1 MMRQFLLFRKVLG
14 DEKRPM
20 FIGRKKEL
28 EQLNAFYE
36 DEKKKVACVTGSF
49 GMGKTALLRH
59 FIQDK
64 NSVYFC
70 AYETTRQQEISMFA
84 HPLGIKKAKTM
95 EDCLDKI
102 TTMSKKEKL
111 LVVIDQYH
119 YFAKADTTFN
129 QILFDYVTG
138 VWKDLPVKLILCGDA
153 FLSMEKIVYGKK
165 ALWRDSIDLRLELKG
180 MGFLE
185 ARKFFPEEKPE
196 NAALLY
202 GISGGIPAHLSRI
215 AGCEPNEAARKI
227 FVGECGKSAFL
238 PEQVMGSELR
248 ELSYYNCILSAMAKG
263 MNRVNQLSEEVDKPK
278 DIVVPYLNALMSIG
292 VVTKQTAITEET
304 NRKKTRYSIVN
315 SNTVFWYQFIVPH
328 MDLYSTGQWDQL
340 WEEYILPDLDIFMQ
354 KVFIAMSREYIEEK
368 SKKGEYPFL
377 IERSGNWWTNDDEA
391 GTTEGFDI
399 VSLGTNGEKDVTV
412 YSLCFYDNRI
422 IEVAEIKAMIE
433 MTRKLHREGD
443 VYYVV
448 CAKEGFHENVETVA
462 STIKNILLITLD
474 EETSC

>member
-1 MMRQFLLFRKVLG
+1 
-14 DEKRPM
+14 M
-20 FIGRKKEL
+20 FVGRKKEL
-28 EQLNAFYE
+28 EQLKEFYK

-49 GMGKTALLRH
+49 GMGKTTLLRH
-59 FIQDK
+59 FIEDK
-64 NSVYFC
+64 NCVYFC
-70 AYETTRQQEISMFA
+70 AYETTRQQELAMFA
-84 HPLGIKKAKTM
+84 RPLGMKKAKTI

-102 TTMSKKEKL
+102 TTLAKKEKL

-119 YFAKADTTFN
+119 YFAKADATFH
-129 QILFDYVTG
+129 QALYDYVTNQWRD
-138 VWKDLPVKLILCGDA
+138 VPVQLILCGDA
-153 FLSMEKIVYGKK
+153 FLAMEKFVYGKK
-165 ALWRDSIDLRLELKG
+165 GLFKDVVDLSLELKG
-180 MGFLE
+180 MGFRE
-185 ARKFFPEEKPE
+185 AREFFPEETPE
-196 NAALLY
+196 NTAVLY
-202 GISGGIPAHLSRI
+202 GISGGIPAHLCRI
-215 AGCEPNEAARKI
+215 SGCEPKEAARKI
-227 FVGECGKSAFL
+227 FMGDSGKSAFL

-263 MNRVNQLSEEVDKPK
+263 MNRVNQLSEEVEKPK

-315 SNTVFWYQFIVPH
+315 SNTIFWYQFIVPN
-328 MDLYSTGQWDQL
+328 MDLYTTGQWDRL
-340 WEEYILPDLDIFMQ
+340 WEEGVLPEIDTFMQ
-354 KVFIAMSREYIEEK
+354 RVFISMSREYIEEK
-368 SKKGEYPFL
+368 SKKGQYPFL

-399 VSLGTNGEKDVTV
+399 VSLGTNGDKDVTI

-422 IEVAEIKAMIE
+422 IEVAEIKAMID

-443 VYYVV
+443 IFYVV

-462 STIKNILLITLD
+462 STIKNILLITLE